1 MQARLAYVLGWH
13 ILPPTRERRFC
24 KMILCAYFCRQNKI
38 IFKHHIMHKLIIAA
52 LLLVAQVAAAQQK
65 PNPDWLNQKYSMFI
79 HFGLYSEFGG
89 VWKGQPV
96 KEGYSEQIQSFARIP
111 KEEYAAMAQ
120 NFNPV
125 KWNADEIVSLAK
137 AAGMKSI
144 VFTSKHHDGFC
155 MYHSKYTDYN
165 IVDATP
171 FKRDAMKE
179 LSEACQRQ
187 GVKFAVYFSL
197 IDWHF
202 PGNTITPHNA
212 DAVTPEHHRFN
223 MKQVEEIMTQ
233 YGPVSEIWFDMGS
246 LTGEQSKELYDLVT
260 RLQPQCM
267 ISGRLG
273 NDRGDFSVMGDN
285 QIPDYKIGT
294 PWQTAASFF
303 KETWSYRSWQE
314 RGSLD
319 AKVDEKLL
327 GMINVISRGGNY
339 LLNIGPRGDGSVVE
353 FERDALLKMGGWVN
367 RYAEAI
373 YSTTANPFDHAP
385 AWGDITRKGNTLY
398 LFVEHMPANR
408 TIELNGVLGNA
419 SRAILLADSRALPLK
434 QKGQTVKIDIPSDVQ
449 PDCGMTVVKLSFDGD
464 FRAVPDNILKTTV
477 LTAANA
483 IPVYAYSSMDYYS
496 SFRSTV
502 GYTWHFTGKAPS
514 STPTILYTAGNEGD
528 AIRLEI
534 DGKAQDIVL
543 EGGTARPLTV
553 KPESVKWGEARLF
566 GPQEERFNGGDL
578 PEGEG
583 SLRTDIEWGEPIT
596 IPTADK
602 QAVYLK
608 HTLTSDCEQDIL
620 VAFGIADGFRV
631 VLNGETLSM
640 RTFVGGMER
649 KPEVLKL
656 HLQRGENTLWVEL
669 YNRYGDAVEYMIA
682 PTIPQEMYAL
692 PLQAVE
698 LYPGEIHDCSFRLAH
713 PANKNSDMGLRDIQI
728 ELK

>member
-464 FRAVPDNILKTTV
+464 FRAVPDDILKTSV

>member
-1 MQARLAYVLGWH
+1 
-13 ILPPTRERRFC
+13 
-24 KMILCAYFCRQNKI
+24 
-38 IFKHHIMHKLIIAA
+38 
-52 LLLVAQVAAAQQK
+52 
-65 PNPDWLNQKYSMFI
+65 
-79 HFGLYSEFGG
+79 
-89 VWKGQPV
+89 
-96 KEGYSEQIQSFARIP
+96 
-111 KEEYAAMAQ
+111 
-120 NFNPV
+120 
-125 KWNADEIVSLAK
+125 
-137 AAGMKSI
+137 
-144 VFTSKHHDGFC
+144 
-155 MYHSKYTDYN
+155 
-165 IVDATP
+165 
-171 FKRDAMKE
+171 
-179 LSEACQRQ
+179 
-187 GVKFAVYFSL
+187 
-197 IDWHF
+197 
-202 PGNTITPHNA
+202 
-212 DAVTPEHHRFN
+212 

-464 FRAVPDNILKTTV
+464 FRAVPDDILKTTV

-496 SFRSTV
+496 YRSTV
-502 GYTWHFTGKAPS
+502 GYTWHFTGKAS
-514 STPTILYTAGNEGD
+514 SITPTILYTAGNEGD

-543 EGGTARPLTV
+543 AGGTARPLTV

-669 YNRYGDAVEYMIA
+669 YNRYGDAVEYMIN
-682 PTIPQEMYAL
+682 PDIPQEMYAL

>member
-1 MQARLAYVLGWH
+1 
-13 ILPPTRERRFC
+13 
-24 KMILCAYFCRQNKI
+24 
-38 IFKHHIMHKLIIAA
+38 
-52 LLLVAQVAAAQQK
+52 
-65 PNPDWLNQKYSMFI
+65 
-79 HFGLYSEFGG
+79 
-89 VWKGQPV
+89 
-96 KEGYSEQIQSFARIP
+96 
-111 KEEYAAMAQ
+111 
-120 NFNPV
+120 
-125 KWNADEIVSLAK
+125 
-137 AAGMKSI
+137 
-144 VFTSKHHDGFC
+144 
-155 MYHSKYTDYN
+155 
-165 IVDATP
+165 
-171 FKRDAMKE
+171 
-179 LSEACQRQ
+179 
-187 GVKFAVYFSL
+187 
-197 IDWHF
+197 
-202 PGNTITPHNA
+202 
-212 DAVTPEHHRFN
+212 
-223 MKQVEEIMTQ
+223 
-233 YGPVSEIWFDMGS
+233 
-246 LTGEQSKELYDLVT
+246 
-260 RLQPQCM
+260 
-267 ISGRLG
+267 
-273 NDRGDFSVMGDN
+273 
-285 QIPDYKIGT
+285 
-294 PWQTAASFF
+294 
-303 KETWSYRSWQE
+303 
-314 RGSLD
+314 
-319 AKVDEKLL
+319 
-327 GMINVISRGGNY
+327 
-339 LLNIGPRGDGSVVE
+339 
-353 FERDALLKMGGWVN
+353 MGGWVN

-373 YSTTANPFDHAP
+373 YSTTATPFDHAP

-408 TIELNGVLGNA
+408 AIELNGVLGNA

-464 FRAVPDNILKTTV
+464 FRAVPDDILKTTV

-583 SLRTDIEWGEPIT
+583 SLRTDIEWGKSIT

-631 VLNGETLSM
+631 VLNGETVSM

-669 YNRYGDAVEYMIA
+669 YNRYGDAVEYMID

>member
-1 MQARLAYVLGWH
+1 
-13 ILPPTRERRFC
+13 
-24 KMILCAYFCRQNKI
+24 
-38 IFKHHIMHKLIIAA
+38 MHKLIIAA

-464 FRAVPDNILKTTV
+464 FRAVPDDILKTTV
-477 LTAANA
+477 LTATNA

-669 YNRYGDAVEYMIA
+669 YNRYGDAVEYMID

>member
-1 MQARLAYVLGWH
+1 
-13 ILPPTRERRFC
+13 
-24 KMILCAYFCRQNKI
+24 MILCAYFCRQNKI

-373 YSTTANPFDHAP
+373 YSTTATPFDHAP

-464 FRAVPDNILKTTV
+464 FRTVPDDILKTSV

-502 GYTWHFTGKAPS
+502 GYTWHFSGKAPS
-514 STPTILYTAGNEGD
+514 TTPTLLYTAGNEGD

-669 YNRYGDAVEYMIA
+669 YNRYGDAVEYMIN
-682 PTIPQEMYAL
+682 PDIPQEMYAL

>member
-1 MQARLAYVLGWH
+1 
-13 ILPPTRERRFC
+13 
-24 KMILCAYFCRQNKI
+24 
-38 IFKHHIMHKLIIAA
+38 MHKLITAA

-419 SRAILLADSRALPLK
+419 SRAILLANSRALPLK

-464 FRAVPDNILKTTV
+464 FRAVPDDILKTTV

-514 STPTILYTAGNEGD
+514 STPTLLYTAGNEGD

-543 EGGTARPLTV
+543 AGGTARPLTV

-669 YNRYGDAVEYMIA
+669 YNRYGDAVEYMIN
-682 PTIPQEMYAL
+682 PDIPQEMYAL

>member
-464 FRAVPDNILKTTV
+464 FRAVPDDILKTSV

-514 STPTILYTAGNEGD
+514 TTPTLLYTAGNEGD

-669 YNRYGDAVEYMIA
+669 YNRYGDAVEYMID
-682 PTIPQEMYAL
+682 PSIPQEMYAL

>member
-1 MQARLAYVLGWH
+1 
-13 ILPPTRERRFC
+13 
-24 KMILCAYFCRQNKI
+24 MILCAYFCRQNKI

-137 AAGMKSI
+137 ATGMKSI

-398 LFVEHMPANR
+398 LFVERMPANR

-464 FRAVPDNILKTTV
+464 FRAVPDDILKTSV

-502 GYTWHFTGKAPS
+502 GYTWHFSGKAPS
-514 STPTILYTAGNEGD
+514 TTPTLLYTAGNEGD

-669 YNRYGDAVEYMIA
+669 YNRYGDAVEYMIN
-682 PTIPQEMYAL
+682 PDIPQEMYAL

>member
-13 ILPPTRERRFC
+13 ILPPTRGRRFC

-464 FRAVPDNILKTTV
+464 FRAVPDDILKTTV

-502 GYTWHFTGKAPS
+502 GYTWHFSGKAS
-514 STPTILYTAGNEGD
+514 SITPTILYTAGNEGD

-583 SLRTDIEWGEPIT
+583 SLRTDIEWGKSIT

-656 HLQRGENTLWVEL
+656 HLQRGENTLWIEL
-669 YNRYGDAVEYMIA
+669 YNRYGDAVEYMID

>member
-1 MQARLAYVLGWH
+1 MQARLACVLGWH
-13 ILPPTRERRFC
+13 ILPPMRGIRFC

-111 KEEYAAMAQ
+111 KEKYAAMAQ

-464 FRAVPDNILKTTV
+464 FRAVPDDILKTSV

-514 STPTILYTAGNEGD
+514 TTPTILYTAGNEGD

-553 KPESVKWGEARLF
+553 KPESVKWDEARLF

-583 SLRTDIEWGEPIT
+583 SLRTDIEWGKSIT

-608 HTLTSDCEQDIL
+608 HTLTSDCEQNIL

-631 VLNGETLSM
+631 VLNGETVSM

-669 YNRYGDAVEYMIA
+669 YNRYGDAVEYMID